1 MKRAL
6 VFLLLGPALVV
17 LATWVAVGMPNDAF
31 AVNVAVLLF
40 VCTFL
45 VSGVVALLDGSL
57 AQAFP
62 ISVRAP
68 LTAVVGAIAAAG
80 LPVALLGRMPQD
92 LSMLFGIG
100 GAFYMGACSLLSHD
114 YRKQTA

>member
-6 VFLLLGPALVV
+6 VFLLLGPASVV
-17 LATWVAVGMPNDAF
+17 LAIWVAVGMPNDAF

-40 VCTFL
+40 VCTFV
-45 VSGVVALLDGSL
+45 VSGIVGLLDGSL

-62 ISVRAP
+62 ISLRAP
-68 LTAVVGAIAAAG
+68 LTAVVGAIAAIG
-80 LPVALLGRMPQD
+80 LPAAWLGPLPQD
-92 LSMLFGIG
+92 MSMLLGIG

-114 YRKQTA
+114 YRRAQA